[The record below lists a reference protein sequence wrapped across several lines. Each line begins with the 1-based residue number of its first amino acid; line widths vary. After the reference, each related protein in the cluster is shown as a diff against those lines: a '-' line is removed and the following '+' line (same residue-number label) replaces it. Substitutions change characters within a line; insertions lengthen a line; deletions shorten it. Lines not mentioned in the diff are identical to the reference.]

1 MIINY
6 VDQLHFQDSAC
17 YNRFYIVNTLILDP
31 LCKKK
36 SLSPQPMSSDKSII
50 GRLLPAW
57 IRENVPGTPS
67 PPAKTTISFSRF
79 SGITCAM
86 LNGETTSLK
95 DVQILSSHFLTVAY
109 CIQEGSLKLVY
120 KETILVGQVDSLL
133 AFTHFFVFCCMN
145 AFPDAY
151 LYSMLLTLLLGP
163 DFGSPPS
170 FVRRKLLT
178 VLGECGKTSSLIDDI
193 SIVNRY
199 VSGSSPIH
207 SLCLLVMN
215 DRVHFVWTQFSE
227 LNSYFK
233 KQADD
238 EGKLNGKLAEI
249 ISLVTCEKKSA
260 HRKGMKCSLTSELK
274 EILTQM
280 DAWVRCLY
288 STLPTNTVLIICTG
302 HGDTE
307 IVHRLRKMLVEQK
320 ETAISLE
327 KIVKVLEELQAQAEV
342 ALCFV
347 GVENRGHERLVF
359 GLCFFTLHSGAAYIC
374 SKLFTNL
381 V

>member
-1 MIINY
+1 
-6 VDQLHFQDSAC
+6 
-17 YNRFYIVNTLILDP
+17 
-31 LCKKK
+31 
-36 SLSPQPMSSDKSII
+36 MSSDKSII

-57 IRENVPGTPS
+57 IRENVSGTPS
-67 PPAKTTISFSRF
+67 PAKTTNIFNLTTLRSFSRF

-95 DVQILSSHFLTVAY
+95 DVQ
-109 CIQEGSLKLVY
+109 
-120 KETILVGQVDSLL
+120 
-133 AFTHFFVFCCMN
+133 FFVFCSMN

-178 VLGECGKTSSLIDDI
+178 VLSECA
-193 SIVNRY
+193 
-199 VSGSSPIH
+199 
-207 SLCLLVMN
+207 LLKVRKEVMN
-215 DRVHFVWTQFSE
+215 DRVHFVWTQFSK

-238 EGKLNGKLAEI
+238 EGKLNGKLAEM
-249 ISLVTCEKKSA
+249 ISLFTCEKKSA
-260 HRKGMKCSLTSELK
+260 HRKGMKCSSTSELK
-274 EILTQM
+274 EILTRM
-280 DAWVRCLY
+280 L
-288 STLPTNTVLIICTG
+288 G
-302 HGDTE
+302 
-307 IVHRLRKMLVEQK
+307 LRKMLVEQK

-359 GLCFFTLHSGAAYIC
+359 GLCFFTFHSGAAYIC

>member
-1 MIINY
+1 MNY

-36 SLSPQPMSSDKSII
+36 SLSPQPMSSEKSII

-67 PPAKTTISFSRF
+67 PAKTTSIFNLTTLRSFSRF

-95 DVQILSSHFLTVAY
+95 DVQ
-109 CIQEGSLKLVY
+109 
-120 KETILVGQVDSLL
+120 
-133 AFTHFFVFCCMN
+133 
-145 AFPDAY
+145 
-151 LYSMLLTLLLGP
+151 
-163 DFGSPPS
+163 
-170 FVRRKLLT
+170 
-178 VLGECGKTSSLIDDI
+178 
-193 SIVNRY
+193 
-199 VSGSSPIH
+199 
-207 SLCLLVMN
+207 
-215 DRVHFVWTQFSE
+215 
-227 LNSYFK
+227 
-233 KQADD
+233 
-238 EGKLNGKLAEI
+238 
-249 ISLVTCEKKSA
+249 
-260 HRKGMKCSLTSELK
+260 
-274 EILTQM
+274 M

-288 STLPTNTVLIICTG
+288 SALPTNTMPIICTG

-347 GVENRGHERLVF
+347 GMENRGHER
-359 GLCFFTLHSGAAYIC
+359 
-374 SKLFTNL
+374 
-381 V
+381 

>member
-1 MIINY
+1 
-6 VDQLHFQDSAC
+6 
-17 YNRFYIVNTLILDP
+17 
-31 LCKKK
+31 
-36 SLSPQPMSSDKSII
+36 MSSDKSII

-57 IRENVPGTPS
+57 IRENVSGTP
-67 PPAKTTISFSRF
+67 PPAKTTNIFNLTTLRSFSRF

-95 DVQILSSHFLTVAY
+95 DVQ
-109 CIQEGSLKLVY
+109 
-120 KETILVGQVDSLL
+120 
-133 AFTHFFVFCCMN
+133 FFVFCCMN

-178 VLGECGKTSSLIDDI
+178 VLSECGKTSSLIDDI

-199 VSGSSPIH
+199 ASGSSH
-207 SLCLLVMN
+207 SFPVSSGEEALLQVRKEVMN
-215 DRVHFVWTQFSE
+215 DRVHFVWTQFLE

-238 EGKLNGKLAEI
+238 EGKLNGKLAEM
-249 ISLVTCEKKSA
+249 ISLLTCEKKSA

-274 EILTQM
+274 EIPPQM

-288 STLPTNTVLIICTG
+288 STLPTNTMLIICTG
-302 HGDTE
+302 HGDTA
-307 IVHRLRKMLVEQK
+307 IVHRLRKILVEQK

-327 KIVKVLEELQAQAEV
+327 KIVQVLEELQAQAEV

-347 GVENRGHERLVF
+347 GVKNRGHAR
-359 GLCFFTLHSGAAYIC
+359 
-374 SKLFTNL
+374 
-381 V
+381 